1 MNAPITSATRRAV
14 RLVGAA
20 ALVVGFAACSS
31 DDADESTDEADEADE
46 SVESAPADGTDTTE
60 APADPGDSADAV
72 DASIVDFAFDP
83 DPVAVAAGGTVTWTN
98 NGGAPHTVTGTGELE
113 FDSGTLAPGDVFTL
127 TVDGA
132 GEFAYVCTIH
142 GQMTGTISS
151 S

>member
-31 DDADESTDEADEADE
+31 DDTDESTDAADEP
-46 SVESAPADGTDTTE
+46 VESAPADGTDTTD
-60 APADPGDSADAV
+60 APGDPGDVAVAV

-83 DPVAVAAGGTVTWTN
+83 DPVAVADGGTVTWTN

-113 FDSGTLAPGDVFTL
+113 FDSGTIAPGDAFTL

-142 GQMTGTISS
+142 GQMSGTISS